1 MTKPVLIIRRKNR
14 NSGRSKA
21 RSPGINPSSGK
32 TVERLALCLGSVVAL
47 VLPDLGISKEPCD
60 SWFFAE
66 GR

>member
-1 MTKPVLIIRRKNR
+1 
-14 NSGRSKA
+14 
-21 RSPGINPSSGK
+21 
-32 TVERLALCLGSVVAL
+32 VERLALCLGSVVAL

>member
-1 MTKPVLIIRRKNR
+1 MSKPVLIIRGKNR
-14 NSGRSKA
+14 NSGRSRA
-21 RSPGINPSSGK
+21 QSLGISPSSGK